1 MPPLPRPIRSA
12 RPPAGARA
20 TLALPLGL
28 LLGTRAVAADVVL
41 PDFTPATMD
50 DFAAADDLGNLARMA
65 LEDRG
70 LVVLGGEAL
79 EALVGDA
86 ALACADEVSCPVNLW
101 GRIDASTAVV
111 GRVGQEDG
119 LLHVRILVY
128 EGRGSRA
135 TRTYEERLPPAA
147 AGELLLRVADDLA
160 PETLAPPAVSRPV
173 PGVVEERYAPAS
185 GAAEE
190 PPLDEE
196 PPRRPDRESDEQVD
210 RLGLPAYAE
219 RRYEDSGAHAD
230 AWLEQARVRRPAV
243 FLELHG
249 GALMGDLDR
258 RYDTRV
264 GLYDELGDAWSDRD
278 TYTYHSFLN
287 SRGFTG
293 GLAVGYQ
300 AAWWVDVSLLGGVQ
314 LGRKELT
321 TGWETWEA
329 AGNPDGTDE
338 FLESDQVVYDPV
350 SAVLGFME
358 PRVRLYPLATG
369 ILKPYVLAGFHLR
382 FYDAYAVPDQEFVD
396 YPEAQGGVG
405 MGPTVGGGLAFDAPK
420 GAVGFI
426 EIPWTYVV
434 SPSGAAITDT
444 GGLQE
449 VPTQFVGVGQFLVFK
464 AGLGVHFH

>member
-1 MPPLPRPIRSA
+1 M
-12 RPPAGARA
+12 
-20 TLALPLGL
+20 
-28 LLGTRAVAADVVL
+28 VL

-86 ALACADEVSCPVNLW
+86 AMACADEVACPVNLW

-119 LLHVRILVY
+119 MLHVRVLVY
-128 EGRGSRA
+128 EQRGSRA
-135 TRTYEERLPPAA
+135 TRTYEERLSPAA
-147 AGELLLRVADDLA
+147 AGELLLRIADDLA
-160 PETLAPPAVSRPV
+160 PETLTPPTVSRPV
-173 PGVVEERYAPAS
+173 TGVVEERYAPVG
-185 GAAEE
+185 GAIEREDEA
-190 PPLDEE
+190 LDEE
-196 PPRRPDRESDEQVD
+196 PARRPDRDSDD
-210 RLGLPAYAE
+210 RIEALGLPAYAE
-219 RRYEDSGAHAD
+219 RRYQDSGQHAD
-230 AWLEQARVRRPAV
+230 DWLEQARVRRPAL
-243 FLELHG
+243 FLELNG

-264 GLYDELGDAWSDRD
+264 GLYDELGDAWSERD
-278 TYTYHSFLN
+278 IYTYHSFLN
-287 SRGFTG
+287 SRGFAG
-293 GLAVGYQ
+293 GVALGYQ
-300 AAWWVDVSLLGGVQ
+300 AAWWVDVSLLAGAQ

-329 AGNPDGTDE
+329 AGNPDGSDE
-338 FLESDQVVYDPV
+338 LLESDQVVYDPV
-350 SAVLGFME
+350 SAVIAFME

-396 YPEAQGGVG
+396 YPEAGGGVG

-434 SPSGAAITDT
+434 SPSGAAVTDT
-444 GGLQE
+444 GGLDQ
-449 VPTQFVGVGQFLVFK
+449 VPPQFVGVGQFLVLK
-464 AGLGVHFH
+464 AGLGVHFR